1 MHYADLHLHL
11 DGSLPLESILRLAE
25 LGEYTLPTTDL
36 LELKKLLTVNPDC
49 TSLNEYLEK
58 FDLPIALLQTKESL
72 EFAMMDLL
80 RVLSEQKVVYA
91 EVRFAPALHC
101 QKGLSQ
107 KEVLESVLSG
117 LKKAMEQYPIRGQVI
132 ACCMRG
138 ADNNAENV
146 ETVRT
151 AKEYLDKGVCCID
164 LAGAEALFPTKDFAE
179 LFQYA
184 KEKNVPFIIH
194 AGEADGPQS
203 IRDAV
208 HMGALR
214 IGHGVASIQD
224 AELVSMLADRK
235 IPLEVCIT
243 SNLQT
248 KAVPD
253 LEHHPI
259 RQLLESGVAVLL
271 NTDNMTVSGTT
282 MAQEFALAES
292 AFRLTSE
299 QVIQLQK
306 NAAHA
311 AFLSEK
317 EQEQLLT
324 QLLED

>member
-36 LELKKLLTVNPDC
+36 SELKKLLTVNPDC

-117 LKKAMEQYPIRGQVI
+117 LKKGTEQYPIRGQVI

-138 ADNNAENV
+138 ADNGAENM

-151 AKEYLDKGVCCID
+151 AKEYLGKGVCCID

-179 LFQYA
+179 LFRYA
-184 KEKNVPFIIH
+184 KEENVPFIIH

-208 HMGALR
+208 NMGALR

-292 AFRLTSE
+292 AFRLTSA
-299 QVIQLQK
+299 QVTQLQK
-306 NAAHA
+306 NAAYA
-311 AFLSEK
+311 AFLPEE